1 MLYIKKI
8 SIVLICIFFLIGCKQ
23 YDNNK
28 PVSDIQYTHENVQAT
43 ITKLDVRYWFA
54 TCPRWHWVISVKYD
68 DMTYTDEQQA
78 NGAFNRPF
86 FIDYGLEEGDKISV
100 EIKSKYVNGK
110 LENKY
115 ISQINY

>member
-8 SIVLICIFFLIGCKQ
+8 SIILICIFFLIGCKQ
-23 YDNNK
+23 CDSNK
-28 PVSDIQYTHENVQAT
+28 PVPDVQYIHENVDAT
-43 ITKLDVRYWFA
+43 ITKLDVRHWFA

-68 DMTYTDEQQA
+68 DMTYIDEQQA
-78 NGAFNRPF
+78 NGAFNRPS

>member
-23 YDNNK
+23 YDSNE
-28 PVSDIQYTHENVQAT
+28 PVPDVQCTHENVEAT

-54 TCPRWHWVISVKYD
+54 TCPRWHWAISVKYD

-78 NGAFNRPF
+78 NGVFNRQAF
-86 FIDYGLEEGDKISV
+86 
-100 EIKSKYVNGK
+100 
-110 LENKY
+110 
-115 ISQINY
+115 

>member
-8 SIVLICIFFLIGCKQ
+8 SIILICIFFLIGCKQ
-23 YDNNK
+23 YDSNK
-28 PVSDIQYTHENVQAT
+28 PVPDVQYIHENVDAT

-54 TCPRWHWVISVKYD
+54 TCPRWHYD
-68 DMTYTDEQQA
+68 MAYTDEQQA
-78 NGAFNRPF
+78 NGAFNRPH
-86 FIDYGLEEGDKISV
+86 FIDYGLGKGDKISV

>member
-1 MLYIKKI
+1 MKKI
-8 SIVLICIFFLIGCKQ
+8 PIILILLIFLTSCKQ
-23 YDNNK
+23 YESNE
-28 PVSDIQYTHENVQAT
+28 PVSDIRYSYEDVDAT

-78 NGAFNRPF
+78 NGVFNRPS
-86 FIDYGLEEGDKISV
+86 FIDCGLKEGDKISV
-100 EIKSKYVNGK
+100 EIKSKYVNGG

-115 ISQINY
+115 INQINY

>member
-23 YDNNK
+23 YDSNK
-28 PVSDIQYTHENVQAT
+28 QVPDVQYIHENVDAT
-43 ITKLDVRYWFA
+43 ITKLDVRHWFA
-54 TCPRWHWVISVKYD
+54 TCHRWHWVISVKYD
-68 DMTYTDEQQA
+68 DMTYTDEQKA
-78 NGAFNRPF
+78 NGVFNRPS

-110 LENKY
+110 LE
-115 ISQINY
+115 SELPTT